1 MGRSRTELTLTDAHI
16 KLVIWRPEGQTCR
29 YISALRSTADYY
41 GWTKEF
47 EIWRPK
53 TLYTQSGYSFS
64 VMPKRQ
70 GRGHAV
76 GGKRL
81 RICRSP
87 RKSGNPAGFTN
98 QFKVSNSCRTADLA
112 ELANFTQGDWHWM
125 EDLSGKRVSKEH
137 WAEIYESGTT
147 SRRGGLVTA

>member
-1 MGRSRTELTLTDAHI
+1 MGRARRELGMTDDHL
-16 KLVIWRPEGQTCR
+16 KLVLWRPQGQTCR

-47 EIWRPK
+47 EVWRPK
-53 TLYTQSGYSFS
+53 LAGYDGRYALHQ
-64 VMPKRQ
+64 MPNRQ

-87 RKSGNPAGFTN
+87 SRQGHPAGLTN
-98 QFKVSNSCRTADLA
+98 QFKVSNSCRTVDLA
-112 ELANFTQGDWHWM
+112 ELAHFTQGDWHWM
-125 EDLSGKRVSKEH
+125 EDLSGKRLSRDH
-137 WAEIYESGTT
+137 WHQLYLAGGD
-147 SRRGGLVTA
+147 RRRAGLVSV